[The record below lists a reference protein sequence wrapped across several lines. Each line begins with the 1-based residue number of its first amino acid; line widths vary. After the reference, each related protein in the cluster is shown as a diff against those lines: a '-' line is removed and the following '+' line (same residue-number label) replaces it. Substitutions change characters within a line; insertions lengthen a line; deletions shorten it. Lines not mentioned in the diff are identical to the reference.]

1 MILLLI
7 CGDVEIQPGPQSL
20 SRVEFQEFIS
30 RKGMKIVHQ
39 NIRGLESN
47 FDMLQEFVE
56 SHDKID
62 ILTLSETHLTDNSYE
77 SCGKLQGYNF
87 VYRNREYGK
96 GGGVAILKEN
106 ITYRRRVDLEG
117 SLAEC
122 LWIEHISIAR
132 AFKYHCEGE

>member
-1 MILLLI
+1 MFMILLLI
-7 CGDVEIQPGPQSL
+7 CGDVEVQPGPQSL

-62 ILTLSETHLTDNSYE
+62 ILTLSETHLTDNSFE
-77 SCGKLQGYNF
+77 SCSN
-87 VYRNREYGK
+87 YRDIILSIEIVNMERA
-96 GGGVAILKEN
+96 GV
-106 ITYRRRVDLEG
+106 
-117 SLAEC
+117 SQC
-122 LWIEHISIAR
+122 
-132 AFKYHCEGE
+132 F

>member
-39 NIRGLESN
+39 KIQGLGSN
-47 FDMLQEFVE
+47 FDMLQESVE

-62 ILTLSETHLTDNSYE
+62 TLTLSETYLTDNSYE
-77 SCGKLQGYNF
+77 SCSKLQGYNF
-87 VYRNREYGK
+87 VYRNREYEK
-96 GGGVAILKEN
+96 GGGVAMFLKGN
-106 ITYRRRVDLEG
+106 ITYKRRVDLEG
-117 SLAEC
+117 
-122 LWIEHISIAR
+122 R
-132 AFKYHCEGE
+132 R